1 MEIVY
6 SHLFLPGL
14 CSNPSLESKWVCG
27 YWVERVMHFL
37 PYFKFVFQFVIRRN
51 LMSDFFFFFFN
62 FLMGNLVKN
71 IPDVPDDV

>member
-1 MEIVY
+1 
-6 SHLFLPGL
+6 
-14 CSNPSLESKWVCG
+14 
-27 YWVERVMHFL
+27 MHFL
-37 PYFKFVFQFVIRRN
+37 PCFKFVFQFVIRRN